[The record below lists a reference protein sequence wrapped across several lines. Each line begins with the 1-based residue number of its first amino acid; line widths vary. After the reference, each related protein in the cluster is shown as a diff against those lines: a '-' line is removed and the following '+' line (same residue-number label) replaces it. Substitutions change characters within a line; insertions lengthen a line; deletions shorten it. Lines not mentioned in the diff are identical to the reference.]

1 MAVGSR
7 AVDRDRLW
15 FRVGAAAV
23 VALAVA
29 LRLRG
34 LSSWSFWLDE
44 AMQVDFVR
52 RGFGQMWSALV
63 LDGVHPPLDYVACWL
78 WYRISP
84 DEGWLRLLPVL
95 WSAGAVV
102 ALLVRSGG
110 VSAPSRSL
118 AAAGAFA
125 TFPLAV
131 VLGQEVRPYA
141 AALFFAAAFDAARSR
156 HAERP
161 SAAAGRAAVAF
172 GVLAGWTLYW
182 AGLFVLFSWVLDLAR
197 TARGRDRAGAGR
209 VLRAA
214 GVTLLLWAPWPVVVL
229 RAAAPGHASSAPVP
243 TADLVLRFLG
253 GLVAD
258 RQEDVKQPMV
268 AAVIGAVVLAG
279 LLLGPR
285 GERSRTALELA
296 ALSAGSLVALWA
308 AGHWWALRYLA
319 LALLPAS
326 RAVGFAAEKAARGGA
341 RRPWAGLAAAA
352 ALLLLQRNALADAAR
367 WARPDW
373 RRPADYVG
381 FMAGS
386 GRGGPVVAADPW
398 AYFALRV
405 QLVRRHPPI
414 EVGLEPSAAA
424 LGAWMQSSGAGWVV
438 RAPRF
443 GAPADLDAVLEGS
456 APWARFA
463 DADDCRIYRV
473 EAGRVVT
480 P

>member
-1 MAVGSR
+1 VAVGIR
-7 AVDRDRLW
+7 ALDRDRLW
-15 FRVGAAAV
+15 FRVGAVAV
-23 VALAVA
+23 VGLAVA

-34 LSSWSFWLDE
+34 LSNWSFWLDE

-52 RGFGQMWSALV
+52 RSFGQMWNALV

-95 WSAGAVV
+95 WSAGTVV
-102 ALLVRSGG
+102 ALLVRCGG
-110 VSAPSRSL
+110 GSAPSRSL

-156 HAERP
+156 HAARP
-161 SAAAGRAAVAF
+161 SAAAGRAEVVF

-182 AGLFVLFSWVLDLAR
+182 AGLFVLFGWSLDLAR
-197 TARGRDRAGAGR
+197 TTRKRDRAGAGR
-209 VLRAA
+209 ALRAI
-214 GVTLLLWAPWPVVVL
+214 GVTLLLWAPWPIVVL
-229 RAAAPGHASSAPVP
+229 RATTPRPASSAPVP
-243 TADLVLRFLG
+243 SMDLVLRFLG

-268 AAVIGAVVLAG
+268 AAVLGAVVLAG

-285 GERSRTALELA
+285 GERSRTTLELA
-296 ALSAGSLVALWA
+296 IFSVGSLVALQA

-319 LALLPAS
+319 LALLPAA
-326 RAVGFAAEKAARGGA
+326 RAVGFAVEKIARGGA
-341 RRPWAGLAAAA
+341 RFPWAGLAATG

-398 AYFALRV
+398 TYFALRA
-405 QLVRRHPPI
+405 QLGRRDPPI
-414 EVGLEPSAAA
+414 EVGLEPSGDA
-424 LGAWMQSSGAGWVV
+424 LGRWMKVTGAGWIV

-443 GAPADLDAVLEGS
+443 GAPADLDALLEGA

>member
-1 MAVGSR
+1 MAVGIR
-7 AVDRDRLW
+7 APGRDRLW
-15 FRVGAAAV
+15 FRVGAVAV
-23 VALAVA
+23 VGLAVA

-34 LSSWSFWLDE
+34 LSHWSFWLDE

-52 RGFGQMWSALV
+52 RGFGQMWGALV
-63 LDGVHPPLDYVACWL
+63 LDGVHPPLDYVACWF
-78 WYRISP
+78 WYRVSP

-95 WSAGAVV
+95 WSAGTVV

-110 VSAPSRSL
+110 GSAPSRSL

-131 VLGQEVRPYA
+131 VLGQEFRPYA

-156 HAERP
+156 HAARP
-161 SAAAGRAAVAF
+161 SKAAGRAAIVF

-182 AGLFVLFSWVLDLAR
+182 AGLFVLFSWALDLAR
-197 TARGRDRAGAGR
+197 TAKERDRAGAGR
-209 VLRAA
+209 TLRAV
-214 GVTLLLWAPWPVVVL
+214 GVTLLLWAPWPIVVL
-229 RAAAPGHASSAPVP
+229 RSASPGHASSAPVP
-243 TADLVLRFLG
+243 STDLVLRFLA

-268 AAVIGAVVLAG
+268 AVALGAAVLAG
-279 LLLGPR
+279 LFLGPR
-285 GERSRTALELA
+285 GERTRTALELA
-296 ALSAGSLVALWA
+296 TFSAGSLVALQA
-308 AGHWWALRYLA
+308 AGHWWALRYLS

-326 RAVGFAAEKAARGGA
+326 RAVGFAVEKVARGGA
-341 RRPWAGLAAAA
+341 RAPWAGLAAAG
-352 ALLLLQRNALADAAR
+352 ALVLLQRNALADAAR

-381 FMAGS
+381 FVAGS
-386 GRGGPVVAADPW
+386 GRGGPVAAADPW
-398 AYFALRV
+398 AYFALRA
-405 QLVRRHPPI
+405 QLGRRTPPI

-424 LGAWMQSSGAGWVV
+424 LGAWMQASGDGWVV

-443 GAPADLDAVLEGS
+443 GAPADLDALLEGA

-463 DADDCRIYRV
+463 DADDCRVYRV